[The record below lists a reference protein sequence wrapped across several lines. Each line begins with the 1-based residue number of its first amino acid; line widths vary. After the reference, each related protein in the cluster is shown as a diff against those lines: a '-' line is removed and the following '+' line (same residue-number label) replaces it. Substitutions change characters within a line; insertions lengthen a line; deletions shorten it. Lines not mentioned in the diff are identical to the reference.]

1 MDAPK
6 RSEVDLNL
14 IAIFVQVV
22 ETGSFTAAA
31 TALGVPKS
39 SVSRAITRLEET
51 LGVRL
56 LQRTT
61 RRLGLTA
68 AGDQYLAQVRRP
80 IAELAEASRD
90 TAELTGEP
98 RGLVRITIP
107 PEIGEGVCSKLF
119 AEFVRRHPKVK
130 LDVLVTNRRVSLV
143 EESVDLAL
151 RAGPLD
157 DSTLVARKVA
167 ATELRLYAAPSYLAR
182 RGTPRRLRDLASHD
196 CVVHRTARGALPWR
210 FSGPRGVEQ
219 VTVTGPISVDDM
231 GSLRL
236 LALEGVGV
244 ALLPDQ
250 IVRADVEAGDLVHVL
265 PAYALALQSSG
276 LHVVTPPLRHV
287 PLRVSL
293 LRDFLIERLT
303 TRFQGTPCAVGASRR
318 TAATVPAPARRPVK
332 SAKPAAAA

>member
-6 RSEVDLNL
+6 SSVVDLNL
-14 IAIFVQVV
+14 IAVFVQVI
-22 ETGSFTAAA
+22 ETGSFTGAAA
-31 TALGVPKS
+31 ALGIPKS
-39 SVSRAITRLEET
+39 SVSRAVTRLEET

-98 RGLVRITIP
+98 RGLVRISIP
-107 PEIGEGVCSKLF
+107 PELGEGVASKLF
-119 AEFVRRHPKVK
+119 AEFVRRHPKVQ
-130 LDVLVTNRRVSLV
+130 LDVLVTNRRVNLV
-143 EESVDLAL
+143 EEGVDLAL

-157 DSTLVARKVA
+157 DSTLVARKVV
-167 ATELRLYAAPSYLAR
+167 ATELRLYAAPAYLAR

-196 CVVHRTARGALPWR
+196 CVIHRSARGVLPWR
-210 FSGPRGVEQ
+210 LSGPRGVEQ
-219 VTVTGPISVDDM
+219 ITVSGPISVDDM
-231 GSLRL
+231 GSSRL
-236 LALEGVGV
+236 LALEGVGI

-250 IVRADVEAGDLVHVL
+250 VVRADLEVGSLVHVL
-265 PAYALALQSSG
+265 PAYALALQSAG

-293 LRDFLIERLT
+293 FRDFLIERLIA
-303 TRFQGTPCAVGASRR
+303 RFRGTPCAVGAARQ
-318 TAATVPAPARRPVK
+318 AAPSADRPSGKAAK
-332 SAKPAAAA
+332 SAAAA